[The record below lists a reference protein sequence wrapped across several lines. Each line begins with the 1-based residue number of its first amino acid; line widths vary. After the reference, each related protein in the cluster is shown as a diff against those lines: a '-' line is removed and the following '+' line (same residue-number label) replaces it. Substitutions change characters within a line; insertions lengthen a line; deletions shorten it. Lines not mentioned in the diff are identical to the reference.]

1 MKKFFLKLDEIY
13 TKLQKK
19 FIDKTV
25 GSCAGCNYCC
35 NSDINYPPISSLE
48 YDFLEA
54 NLEEE
59 EKDKINTFKRFMTEK
74 DSPACPFY
82 SAGCRVYRFRPL
94 CCRLFG
100 TFISINTLL
109 PDTCIYKNIA
119 QRTDEKTLF
128 RIEPSLREFQIL
140 KFLYE
145 IELGNNPDIKKDLL
159 IKLAEEYIAQNLL
172 PEALEKLEEIN
183 KLYPLEPAFYFYSG
197 LIHKWLGN
205 IDTSLSF
212 LEKSIELK
220 GEIKYPSVYEYLG
233 MIYYSMD
240 QCDKAR
246 ETLKKAVNILPDSKE
261 ACLGLAMVNLKESA
275 MYCNK
280 VLELDPA
287 NTVADYML
295 NNSSLREF
303 L

>member
-1 MKKFFLKLDEIY
+1 MNKFFLKLDEIY
-13 TKLQKK
+13 KKLQEK
-19 FIDKTV
+19 FIDKAA

-128 RIEPSLREFQIL
+128 RIEPSLRDFQIL
-140 KFLYE
+140 KLSYE
-145 IELGNNPDIKKDLL
+145 LEKSGNSDKDLL

-172 PEALEKLEEIN
+172 SEALEKLEEIN
-183 KLYPLEPAFYFYSG
+183 KSYPHEPAFYFYSG

-205 IDTSLSF
+205 IDISVSF

-220 GEIKYPSVYEYLG
+220 GEKKYPYVYEYLG

-240 QCDKAR
+240 KLDKAR
-246 ETLKKAVNILPDSKE
+246 ERLEKAISVLPESKE
-261 ACLGLAMVNLKESA
+261 AYLGLTMVNLKQGA
-275 MYCNK
+275 IYCSK
-280 VLELDPA
+280 ILDMDPE
-287 NTVADYML
+287 NTVAVQIL
-295 NNSSLREF
+295 NNSYLREF

>member
-13 TKLQKK
+13 KTLQEK
-19 FIDKTV
+19 FIAKTA

-59 EKDKINTFKRFMTEK
+59 RDKINIFKRFMTEK
-74 DSPACPFY
+74 DRPACPFY
-82 SAGCRVYRFRPL
+82 SGSCVVYKFRPM

-100 TFISINTLL
+100 IFISINTLL

-140 KFLYE
+140 KLLYE
-145 IELGNNPDIKKDLL
+145 IELANNADVKKDLL
-159 IKLAEEYIAQNLL
+159 IKVAEEYIAQNLL
-172 PEALEKLEEIN
+172 PEALEILEEIN

-220 GEIKYPSVYEYLG
+220 GEKKYPSVYEYLG
-233 MIYYSMD
+233 MIYYSMGKL
-240 QCDKAR
+240 DKAG
-246 ETLKKAVNILPDSKE
+246 ETLKHAIKVLPDSKE
-261 ACLGLAMVNLKESA
+261 AYLGLAMVHLKEGA
-275 MYCNK
+275 MYCSK
-280 VLELDPA
+280 VLELDPK
-287 NTVADYML
+287 NTVADHIL
-295 NNSSLREF
+295 NNSSVRDF

>member
-13 TKLQKK
+13 KTLQEK
-19 FIDKTV
+19 FIAKTV
-25 GSCAGCNYCC
+25 GSCEGCNYCC

-54 NLEEE
+54 NLEE
-59 EKDKINTFKRFMTEK
+59 KDRIVAFKRFMTEK
-74 DSPACPFY
+74 DTPVCPFY
-82 SAGCRVYRFRPL
+82 SGICGVYKFRPM

-100 TFISINTLL
+100 TFIRINTLL
-109 PDTCIYKNIA
+109 PGTCIYKNIA

-145 IELGNNPDIKKDLL
+145 IELADNPDIKKDLL

-205 IDTSLSF
+205 
-212 LEKSIELK
+212 
-220 GEIKYPSVYEYLG
+220 
-233 MIYYSMD
+233 
-240 QCDKAR
+240 
-246 ETLKKAVNILPDSKE
+246 
-261 ACLGLAMVNLKESA
+261 
-275 MYCNK
+275 
-280 VLELDPA
+280 
-287 NTVADYML
+287 
-295 NNSSLREF
+295 
-303 L
+303 

>member
-13 TKLQKK
+13 KKLHEK
-19 FIDKTV
+19 FINKTA
-25 GSCAGCNYCC
+25 GSCTGCNYCC

-54 NLEEE
+54 HLTEEE
-59 EKDKINTFKRFMTEK
+59 RDKIDIFKSFMKEKDR
-74 DSPACPFY
+74 PACPFY
-82 SAGCRVYRFRPL
+82 SSGCRVYKFRPL

-109 PDTCIYKNIA
+109 PDTCIYKDIA
-119 QRTDEKTLF
+119 RKTDEKTLF

-145 IELGNNPDIKKDLL
+145 IELADNSDIKKDSL

-197 LIHKWLGN
+197 LIHKWLGH
-205 IDTSLSF
+205 IDMSVSF

-220 GEIKYPSVYEYLG
+220 GEKKYPSVYEYLG

-240 QCDKAR
+240 KLDKAR
-246 ETLKKAVNILPDSKE
+246 ETLKHAIKVIPDSKE
-261 ACLGLAMVNLKESA
+261 AYLGLTMVHLKEGA
-275 MYCNK
+275 LYCSK
-280 VLELDPA
+280 VLELDPT
-287 NTVADYML
+287 NTVADHIL
-295 NNSSLREF
+295 NNSSIRDF